1 MKAVLGVQEFLFPSC
16 MWELLILQTF
26 SKFRL
31 GEISPPVRYKWGIFL
46 LKHHLLESV
55 MGIN

>member
-16 MWELLILQTF
+16 MWELLIL
-26 SKFRL
+26 KFRL

-55 MGIN
+55 MGIS